1 MAYGGQP
8 CCEAQLLSRDPATN
22 THAGVPFGAPYPL
35 GL

>member
-22 THAGVPFGAPYPL
+22 SHAGVPYPL